1 MTKEALIKLFED
13 ETGNSWANIQ
23 DGTNQFDK
31 DKFESLY
38 WKAFSNWLI
47 ERLAKK
53 DAEIERL
60 KEDLSA
66 TNRLNI
72 EQAGMLVDRDVR
84 AERLQSAHDKQSET
98 IQKQAEKIAML
109 VKQVEANGE
118 CHKGLT
124 AKPCHCEVIKSA
136 HDKLKQRISGADN
149 IRIRDGKISEGWLT
163 DEKWNDRVALVA
175 LVELTPEEME
185 KNDE

>member
-1 MTKEALIKLFED
+1 MTKEELIKLFED
-13 ETGNSWANIQ
+13 ETGYYVVFN
-23 DGTNQFDK
+23 D
-31 DKFESLY
+31 ECLY
-38 WKAFSNWLI
+38 PNTGEYFADWLI
-47 ERLAKK
+47 ERLANK
-53 DAEIERL
+53 DAEIERM
-60 KEDLSA
+60 KKDLSA

-84 AERLQSAHDKQSET
+84 AERLQSAHDKQAKT
-98 IQKQAEKIAML
+98 IQKQSDKIATL

-136 HDKLKQRISGADN
+136 HDNLKQRISGAPNIMMLFDSQRPFAFVDN
-149 IRIRDGKISEGWLT
+149 AST
-163 DEKWNDRVALVA
+163 AEKLVYKHARVA